1 MMERPGFGVRDRGEC
16 DLSNIKLF
24 ESKQIRSVW
33 SDKEQKWLFSVV
45 DVVEVLTDSQNPQVY
60 WRVLKKRLLA
70 EGNETV
76 TNCNGLK
83 MTASDG
89 KMRMTDV
96 ANTEQILRL
105 IQSIPSPKAE
115 PFKQWLA
122 RVGYERL
129 EEIENPEL
137 SMERMQALYEKK
149 GYPKEWIDK
158 RMRGI
163 AVRQDLT
170 DEWKNRGATTSKE
183 YAILTNEIMQ
193 GTFDLSVDD
202 YKQVKGLARENLRD
216 HMTDI
221 ELILTMLGEA
231 TTTKLHRD
239 RDSKGFQPLKKDA
252 HDGGAVAGRTRKDIE
267 KQAGKPVVT
276 SENFKVLTG
285 KGRKKIAGSVKNTN
299 EQ

>member
-1 MMERPGFGVRDRGEC
+1 MTKS
-16 DLSNIKLF
+16 DLIRVAVF
-24 ESKQIRSVW
+24 EGKHIRKIMHLDEW
-33 SDKEQKWLFSVV
+33 WFSII
-45 DVVEVLTDSQNPQVY
+45 DIVEVLTGSNIPKRY
-60 WRVLKKRLLA
+60 WSDLKRKLA
-70 EGNETV
+70 KEGYSELYDKIV
-76 TNCNGLK
+76 QLK
-83 MTASDG
+83 FAAADG
-89 KMRMTDV
+89 KYYATDC
-96 ANTEQILRL
+96 ANTETMFRI
-105 IQSIPSPKAE
+105 IQSIPSPKVE

-137 SMERMQALYEKK
+137 SMERMQALYEQK

-170 DEWKNRGATTSKE
+170 DEWKTRGAKTNLE

-193 GTFDLSVDD
+193 GAFDLKVDE
-202 YKQVKGLARENLRD
+202 YKQVKGLERENLRD

-239 RDSKGFQPLKKDA
+239 RDSRGIEPLKKDA
-252 HDGGAVAGRTRKDIE
+252 QEGGAVAGSTRRDIE
-267 KQAGKPVVT
+267 KRSGKPVVT
-276 SENFKVLTG
+276 GDNFKGLTG
-285 KGRKKIAGSVKNTN
+285 KGKKRIT
-299 EQ
+299 